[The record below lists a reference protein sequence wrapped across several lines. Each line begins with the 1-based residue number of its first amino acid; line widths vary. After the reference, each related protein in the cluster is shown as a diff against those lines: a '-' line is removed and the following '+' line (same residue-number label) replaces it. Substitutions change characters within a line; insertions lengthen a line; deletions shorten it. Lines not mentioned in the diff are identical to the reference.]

1 LDFFCKFYLF
11 IMRDA
16 FFGPLRPCYR
26 LLGVTHAPGQES
38 LALVLRLLWSAVCIL
53 QGMGFIWAFGHTAHR
68 VVRRTGDA
76 NIIAVLDSCEI
87 GDAAVKKFRSV
98 HVPIVFAIGVT
109 LVILIFV
116 LNLVTDILAGFENS
130 YHVAL
135 SVGYLPAGFALVWPS
150 MLVLLHFRALLL
162 AARTV
167 RADLLR
173 CARGGN
179 AARRTQDSA
188 DKFGPSSSSSS
199 FALAS
204 SPETG
209 DPAAAA
215 AASVVRQR
223 HTLLPGSTDL
233 EGGDANGGK
242 NGGDAATP
250 IVAVGRESDLASAAV
265 PTTLLRTPGSS
276 KLGSGLYDVPAGFDA
291 SMASDVD
298 LRACMVRFIH
308 MRGLL
313 HTTSQR
319 MQWHLIIWNLSFSL
333 GSISF
338 AVLSVLSRTKALRGI
353 VGEFSNVYIGWSIA
367 LTLLTLWFLSE
378 AAKVT
383 HAFRAVL
390 ETFSRDPT
398 LLWHLTSKQSVA
410 RPALNACIDTHD
422 LSDAFRLMGVKLTWG
437 TFIQV
442 GYISFSLFIVLF
454 SFSGTIAGES

>member
-1 LDFFCKFYLF
+1 LAVSDRFTKNAFFFFLIFFVNFFLVK
-11 IMRDA
+11 MRDA

-53 QGMGFIWAFGHTAHR
+53 QGMGFIWAFGHDGRPLYFSLCAGLVFFSGSVLVHTAHR

-130 YHVAL
+130 FHVAL

-223 HTLLPGSTDL
+223 HTHCCLGALTWRAAMQTVEKTVATQRLRSLPL
-233 EGGDANGGK
+233 
-242 NGGDAATP
+242 AASLIWLVRRCQRP
-250 IVAVGRESDLASAAV
+250 YC
-265 PTTLLRTPGSS
+265 
-276 KLGSGLYDVPAGFDA
+276 GLPDHPSWA
-291 SMASDVD
+291 
-298 LRACMVRFIH
+298 RACTMSLRVLMPAWRV
-308 MRGLL
+308 
-313 HTTSQR
+313 T
-319 MQWHLIIWNLSFSL
+319 LIC
-333 GSISF
+333 
-338 AVLSVLSRTKALRGI
+338 A
-353 VGEFSNVYIGWSIA
+353 
-367 LTLLTLWFLSE
+367 
-378 AAKVT
+378 
-383 HAFRAVL
+383 RA
-390 ETFSRDPT
+390 
-398 LLWHLTSKQSVA
+398 W
-410 RPALNACIDTHD
+410 
-422 LSDAFRLMGVKLTWG
+422 
-437 TFIQV
+437 
-442 GYISFSLFIVLF
+442 
-454 SFSGTIAGES
+454 